1 MDHDAAPPPSIPGP
15 SHGAPPRP
23 PSPVSAA
30 DVDMDGDAPLPV
42 DLLLEIAARSDV
54 VSVVRCAATS
64 KPLRRAILDRGFRRL
79 LALRA
84 ASTAGFD
91 PALLRG
97 VSYRLED
104 SEADRRPVRVVQPI
118 PAAQPSLVRFDE
130 SLVFEPVASRD
141 GLVVLR
147 RLRPRP
153 LFGQSL
159 EEGPP
164 GSVLRVVNSV
174 TGHVSVLPS
183 VSIRDYRKHA
193 LLNVEDHGRSFE
205 LLVADERL
213 RTQIYSSRDG
223 AWSPVRAPHLQR
235 GSRPFHDSC
244 PLVIGRTVHWLC
256 NPEPL
261 PPGRHLSGP
270 EPYIVA
276 MDVDTMQARVIDL
289 PRGCTSRMTA
299 SMSHRGLLLA
309 ATVDGKLLIVV
320 SETQVISMWT
330 MSPPTEGEPSSL
342 PRWSRQ
348 VIIDKQDWGVHSSV
362 QFEGF
367 GQRSGTVVLYIGRVG
382 LIRLNLATKQAHI
395 VFHRTETAYV
405 SQVCLHEINLS
416 SVLQAMKPLS

>member
-1 MDHDAAPPPSIPGP
+1 MDLDPAPPPPLPGSP
-15 SHGAPPRP
+15 QGAPPP
-23 PSPVSAA
+23 APAAAAAA
-30 DVDMDGDAPLPV
+30 DESALPV
-42 DLLLEIAARSDV
+42 DLLLDIAARSDV

-64 KPLRRAILDRGFRRL
+64 KPLRRAILDSGFRRL
-79 LALRA
+79 LSLRA

-104 SEADRRPVRVVQPI
+104 SQAERPVRVVQGI
-118 PAAQPSLVRFDE
+118 PATEPCLIRFDE

-141 GLVVLR
+141 GLVILR

-174 TGHVSVLPS
+174 TGDVSVLPS

-193 LLNVEDHGRSFE
+193 LLNVEDNGRSFE

-223 AWSPVRAPHLQR
+223 AWSPVRAPNLPR

-276 MDVDTMQARVIDL
+276 MNVDTLQATIIDL

-309 ATVDGKLLIVV
+309 ASVDGKLLVVV

-330 MSPPTEGEPSSL
+330 KAHPAEGEPSMP
-342 PRWSRQ
+342 PRWTRQ
-348 VIIDKQDWGVHSSV
+348 VLIDKQDWGVHSSV

-367 GQRSGTVVLYIGRVG
+367 GHRSGTVVLYIGRVG
-382 LIRLNLATKQAHI
+382 LIRLNLATKEANV
-395 VFHRTETAYV
+395 VFYRSETAYV

-416 SVLQAMKPLS
+416 SLLQAMKPLS